1 MAVAAEVEAEEVEVE
16 VEEEVGVALPEQAD
30 PAHQEL
36 GQEGQEDLPEA
47 VDLGDQAVATVAT
60 VALDLGLD
68 QEGKE
73 AQVLVEDPLIQTLCN
88 LLKIPT
94 QHLED
99 LQQ

>member
-1 MAVAAEVEAEEVEVE
+1 VAVAVAAEVEVE

-47 VDLGDQAVATVAT
+47 VDLGDQAVATVA
-60 VALDLGLD
+60 LDLGLD
-68 QEGKE
+68 QEGKG
-73 AQVLVEDPLIQTLCN
+73 AQVLVEDPLVQTLCN

>member
-1 MAVAAEVEAEEVEVE
+1 VAVAAEAVEAVEAEEAEEGEEVE
-16 VEEEVGVALPEQAD
+16 EVEEVGVALPEQAD

-47 VDLGDQAVATVAT
+47 VDLGDQ
-60 VALDLGLD
+60 
-68 QEGKE
+68 EGKE
-73 AQVLVEDPLIQTLCN
+73 AQVLVEDPLVQTLCR